1 MEEKNVNTEELKDK
15 VAETAVEASE
25 KLKNMAVKL
34 ELGKESSTGLL
45 ALIFA
50 LAYMNSNSWLYT
62 ILFLIIAL
70 VLGIMALVKSRQWM
84 NWVWL
89 AFVALHLLTFPLRA
103 MFIVSRLGL

>member
-1 MEEKNVNTEELKDK
+1 MDALLKKVEL
-15 VAETAVEASE
+15 
-25 KLKNMAVKL
+25 N
-34 ELGKESSTGLL
+34 KESSTGLL

-50 LAYMNSNSWLYT
+50 LVYMNSNSWLYT